1 MVAKKTNGAGK
12 AKGDTPGAA
21 PKGRAARALDTARER
36 TQSAYETA
44 RDRTSE
50 VTDQLGVYPVAAV
63 LGGLA
68 IGAVVAALAPR
79 TKREVELL
87 GKTGQ
92 RLVDAGR
99 EAARKGIDAGRARTD
114 EITGKVVRAVGDAV
128 GNRN

>member
-12 AKGDTPGAA
+12 TPAPGAV

-79 TKREVELL
+79 TRRETEWL
-87 GKTGQ
+87 GRAGQ
-92 RLVDAGR
+92 RVVEAGR

-114 EITGKVVRAVGDAV
+114 EITGKVVRAVGEAV
-128 GNRN
+128 GSRD